1 MKVAE
6 EKQLS
11 LSSGFWDDN
20 KRATEILK
28 NIQQNDYWV
37 KLYEATESAVEDF
50 VVLFDFW
57 KAGDATEEETK
68 ENYEKALQKI
78 DDAEF

>member
-1 MKVAE
+1 M
-6 EKQLS
+6 S
-11 LSSGFWDDN
+11 PGFWDDN

-37 KLYEATESAVEDF
+37 KLYEQTESAVEDF
-50 VVLFDFW
+50 IVLFDFW

-68 ENYEKALQKI
+68 ENYENALRQI
-78 DDAEF
+78 DCGQIRG